1 MEKKT
6 VQIEL
11 LSPEDLSEDLHR
23 DLFFSSGLPCI
34 RGDKVFFLS
43 GDKVVKCDNT
53 PDVVDF
59 VYSVI
64 YPEAS
69 RLREADSESGLYFR
83 LLTGTLGIK
92 DRNLLEHYHI
102 PLNKPRCVIIFRTSM
117 FLKEPFGRFF
127 SDMASIEEGDHP
139 VSMDYHSV
147 ALIKNAEKSTEEEI
161 LEYALAVT
169 GSMESEGMTG
179 IKAGIGGT
187 YASPEALHIS
197 YIEAEQSVRTGMR
210 FSAKESVFMYRKQM
224 LERIIDSIPKEKKK
238 EIRNSFFQNQPGGCL
253 SGELMETVQVFF
265 QNDLNLT
272 AASRQLFIHR
282 NTLNYRL
289 DKIKKIYGLDLRS
302 FSDAAVFKVLLDIP
316 DEQ

>member
-1 MEKKT
+1 
-6 VQIEL
+6 
-11 LSPEDLSEDLHR
+11 
-23 DLFFSSGLPCI
+23 
-34 RGDKVFFLS
+34 
-43 GDKVVKCDNT
+43 
-53 PDVVDF
+53 
-59 VYSVI
+59 
-64 YPEAS
+64 
-69 RLREADSESGLYFR
+69 
-83 LLTGTLGIK
+83 
-92 DRNLLEHYHI
+92 
-102 PLNKPRCVIIFRTSM
+102 
-117 FLKEPFGRFF
+117 
-127 SDMASIEEGDHP
+127 
-139 VSMDYHSV
+139 
-147 ALIKNAEKSTEEEI
+147 
-161 LEYALAVT
+161 
-169 GSMESEGMTG
+169 
-179 IKAGIGGT
+179 
-187 YASPEALHIS
+187 
-197 YIEAEQSVRTGMR
+197 MR